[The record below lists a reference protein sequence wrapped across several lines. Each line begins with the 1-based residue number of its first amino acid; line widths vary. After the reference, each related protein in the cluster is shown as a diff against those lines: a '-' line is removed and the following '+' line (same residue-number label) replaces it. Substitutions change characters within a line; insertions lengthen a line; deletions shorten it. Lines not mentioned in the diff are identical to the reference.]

1 MKRLRQSFFERDTV
15 QVARELL
22 GTQLVRRV
30 DENSDGKPLRGMVVE
45 TEAYVGT
52 GDTACH
58 ASKGKT
64 PRNAVMFGPA
74 GVSYVYFVYG
84 MHHMFNVVTEE
95 PGRPCAVL
103 VRGLFPLEGHEEMGR
118 RRGCS
123 GRELANGPAK
133 LCQAMG
139 IDRSLNESDVVSGKE
154 LWFEEYR
161 SVSTE
166 EVRCGPR
173 MGIDYAELKD
183 REAAWRFWLEVS
195 KDGKVL

>member
-22 GTQLVRRV
+22 GTQLVRSL
-30 DENSDGKPLRGMVVE
+30 DGNLDGKQLRGMVVE

-52 GDTACH
+52 GDSACH

-95 PGRPCAVL
+95 PGTPCAVL
-103 VRGLFPLEGHEEMGR
+103 LRGLFPLEGHEEMARLRGR
-118 RRGCS
+118 S
-123 GRELANGPAK
+123 GNELTNGPAK

-139 IDRSLNESDVVSGKE
+139 IDRSLNERDVVSGRE

-161 SVSTE
+161 SVSKE
-166 EVRCGPR
+166 EVNSGSRV
-173 MGIDYAELKD
+173 GIDYAELKD
-183 REAAWRFWLEVS
+183 REVPWRFWLEV
-195 KDGKVL
+195 

>member
-1 MKRLRQSFFERDTV
+1 MKRLGQSFFQHDTV
-15 QVARELL
+15 RVARDLL
-22 GTQLVRRV
+22 GTQLVREEKGV
-30 DENSDGKPLRGMVVE
+30 SLRGMVVE

-52 GDTACH
+52 GDSACH

-84 MHHMFNVVTEE
+84 MHFMFNVVTEKK
-95 PGRPCAVL
+95 GQPCAVL
-103 VRGLFPLEGHEEMGR
+103 LRGLFPLEGEEEMAR
-118 RRGCS
+118 RRGRS

-139 IDRSLNESDVVSGKE
+139 IDCSLNGIDVVRGQD

-161 SVSTE
+161 SVSE
-166 EVRCGPR
+166 DEISCGPR
-173 MGIDYAELKD
+173 VGIDYADPMD
-183 REAAWRFWLEVS
+183 REAPWRFWLES
-195 KDGKVL
+195 PKKK